1 MAGLH
6 LAPANPM
13 ESTATEGDDGRRQ
26 TARLKMEQIGFTVT
40 TVLRWLASSR
50 RWLPGFS
57 SLLRCRQW
65 IRRGPATTESTAKL
79 RRRSKHG
86 NGSAFTVTATSG
98 GVRRKR
104 TGGWGR
110 ARLCGEVVALT
121 GDGRGDGEW
130 RLERRPEVERE
141 GERGESVS
149 GDGGRR
155 DLRG

>member
-13 ESTATEGDDGRRQ
+13 ESTATEGDDGRRR

-79 RRRSKHG
+79 RRRLKHG

-104 TGGWGR
+104 TGGRGR
-110 ARLCGEVVALT
+110 ALHCEAEEGGGADR
-121 GDGRGDGEW
+121 
-130 RLERRPEVERE
+130 RRPGRRRMAAGAAAGG
-141 GERGESVS
+141 GERGRAFPATAEY
-149 GDGGRR
+149 GT
-155 DLRG
+155 